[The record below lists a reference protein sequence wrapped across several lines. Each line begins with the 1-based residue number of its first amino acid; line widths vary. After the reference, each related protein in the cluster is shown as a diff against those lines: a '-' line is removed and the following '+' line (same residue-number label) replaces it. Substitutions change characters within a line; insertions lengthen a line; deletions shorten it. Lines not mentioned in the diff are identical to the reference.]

1 MTLEDVNDTKLSL
14 ERAEKVDP
22 QSSEVNSYR
31 GQLEFEQGQME
42 EAPVAFHRAIACD
55 GGNPTPYVNA
65 ALAVTNT
72 PTPRGPPD
80 VPEAIRLPEKAIEV
94 DSQFQTAYIHFGQLS
109 LSMATDLST
118 AQEVIALYYKGLQHC
133 RTVEE
138 LKDIVNMITLTVAQ
152 VDAAS
157 ALKMNI
163 L

>member
-55 GGNPTPYVNA
+55 GGNPTPYVNT

-72 PTPRGPPD
+72 PTPRGPPG
-80 VPEAIRLPEKAIEV
+80 VSEAIRLPEKAIEV

-118 AQEVIALYYKGLQHC
+118 AQEVIALYYKGL
-133 RTVEE
+133 
-138 LKDIVNMITLTVAQ
+138 
-152 VDAAS
+152 
-157 ALKMNI
+157 
-163 L
+163 